1 VEVSAGIVSKNDLF
15 WSTFYI
21 VECETI
27 MLPRQ
32 ARDKSRDNSKRRWFS
47 RSTPLVS
54 STTTAAAAALLPLL
68 HSHCSSTTT
77 CTWCTSPCRHR
88 TRTLQRRLPSR
99 MLHTQTRQTSR
110 VRFTIPWFGLRCEKR
125 HFLRHLYLNASF
137 YQDRLG
143 TNTGKVEWRFPQD
156 DCLGNLT
163 AALKSTGMWKDTLV
177 VVTSDNG
184 GPMYRSERLFR
195 AILNYKG
202 SFYQDRLGTNIGKAL
217 KRGRFLTATM
227 LRTTTP

>member
-1 VEVSAGIVSKNDLF
+1 
-15 WSTFYI
+15 
-21 VECETI
+21 
-27 MLPRQ
+27 
-32 ARDKSRDNSKRRWFS
+32 
-47 RSTPLVS
+47 
-54 STTTAAAAALLPLL
+54 
-68 HSHCSSTTT
+68 
-77 CTWCTSPCRHR
+77 
-88 TRTLQRRLPSR
+88 
-99 MLHTQTRQTSR
+99 
-110 VRFTIPWFGLRCEKR
+110 
-125 HFLRHLYLNASF
+125 LRHLYLNASF
-137 YQDRLG
+137 YQDRLE
-143 TNTGKVEWRFPQD
+143 TNTGKVEKEWRVPQD